1 MINYKKKMVVVGV
14 ESTFG
19 TVPENGSTLHQ
30 DMQSGVWNSC
40 IRGVDSKTVHRCWSQ

>member
-1 MINYKKKMVVVGV
+1 MVVVGV

-19 TVPENGSTLHQ
+19 TVPENGSAVDQ
-30 DMQSGVWNSC
+30 AMQSGVWNSC

>member
-19 TVPENGSTLHQ
+19 IVPENGSTLDQ
-30 DMQSGVWNSC
+30 AMQSGVWDS
-40 IRGVDSKTVHRCWSQ
+40 RTHGVDSKTVHRCWSQ